1 MKNYRNRSFMV
12 VCLFMY
18 CFFLCVGCADKSALY
33 TEDNRIHIVCTTFP
47 QYDWIAELIR
57 GNETAVSLTLLMD
70 KGGDLHN
77 FQPSALDI
85 AHVSK
90 CDLFIYVG
98 GESDVWVDDLLKE
111 AVNPKLCAINMME
124 VIQER
129 LVEEEHV
136 EDNEYMFGIKKID
149 NHSTQQIEHHHE
161 QEYDE
166 HVWLS
171 LRNAELIVEEIA
183 AKLTLID
190 SGNSDL
196 YQRNCDRYTA
206 ALRALDLQFVKA
218 VDSGKKDTLLFAD
231 RFPFRYFVE
240 DYGLNYYAAF
250 NGCSAETE
258 ASFGTVAFLI
268 DKLDALQLD
277 FVIVLD
283 GSDDR
288 LAQVVIENTGSG
300 QQQVCVLNSM
310 QSVSNKEIEA
320 GLCYLNVMEENL
332 KMIRKLLE

>member
-1 MKNYRNRSFMV
+1 MRVKGITIAV
-12 VCLFMY
+12 LLLF
-18 CFFLCVGCADKSALY
+18 CSCILSGCVSNNTAFE
-33 TEDNRIHIVCTTFP
+33 EDNRYHIVCTTFP
-47 QYDWIAELIR
+47 QYDWTANLIC
-57 GNETAVSLTLLMD
+57 GNEENISLKLLMD

-85 AHVSK
+85 ARVSE
-90 CDLFIYVG
+90 CDLFLYVG
-98 GESDVWVDDLLKE
+98 GESDAWVEDALKE
-111 AVNPKLCAINMME
+111 AVNPDMRVINMME
-124 VIQER
+124 ILSER

-136 EDNEYMFGIKKID
+136 EGSSGHDEQD
-149 NHSTQQIEHHHE
+149 HEE

-171 LRNAELIVEEIA
+171 IKNAERIVAEIA
-183 AKLTLID
+183 ANLAEMD
-190 SGNSDL
+190 SGNADL
-196 YQRNCDRYTA
+196 YQENCDRYTD
-206 ALRALDLQFVKA
+206 ALRALDLQFAKV

-268 DKLDALQLD
+268 NKLEELELG

-288 LAQVVIENTGSG
+288 LARVVIENTRSG
-300 QQQVCVLNSM
+300 HQEVCVLNSM
-310 QSVSNKEIEA
+310 QSVSRKEIKE
-320 GLCYLNVMEENL
+320 GIHYLNIMEENL
-332 KMIRKLLE
+332 KVIQKLLE